1 MAVPNQVALF
11 FLVMAVMFAAPLA
24 WFSWRLATLPH
35 DSAERV
41 IGELRLSQA
50 AATLLAL
57 NAAVYAGLAAAAE
70 SVPGAAPDVA
80 LAGAFAGASLLAQ
93 LREPRRA
100 LGMLALAF
108 AAHAL
113 VDIAHRP
120 GLLPALAPR
129 WLAVG
134 GAAFDL
140 VFAAICFAP
149 VVRR

>member
-1 MAVPNQVALF
+1 MAAL
-11 FLVMAVMFAAPLA
+11 FAAPLA
-24 WFSWRLATLPH
+24 WVSWRLTREPH
-35 DSAERV
+35 DSPQRIV
-41 IGELRLSQA
+41 GELRLSQTA
-50 AATLLAL
+50 AILLAFD
-57 NAAVYAGLAAAAE
+57 AAVYAGLAAAAE

-80 LAGAFAGASLLAQ
+80 LAGAFAGAALLAQ
-93 LREPRRA
+93 LREPRQA
-100 LGMLALAF
+100 LLLLAVAF

-120 GLLPALAPR
+120 GLLPTLAPR

-140 VFAAICFAP
+140 LFAATCFAP